1 MPVVED
7 GTDFTYLAFMEPKLK
22 KQLTQV
28 AKRYENTASCHLST
42 DTDVQPPPRTPP
54 TSIISIKG

>member
-42 DTDVQPPPRTPP
+42 DTDVQPPHAPHQPQ
-54 TSIISIKG
+54 